1 MADVIRSETNPAFSE
16 VQRFRQV
23 WVIILVGFIALL
35 SWAFLV
41 ELLFNP
47 ANGSSAVI
55 IIMVFVVFGVVFPVW
70 FLVMKLEIKVGDL
83 LLSYR
88 MYPLQVRWREV
99 PAGEIASAEAVTY
112 RPILE
117 YGGWGIRI
125 GCRGWAYNVSG
136 NRGVF
141 IRKKTG
147 NCFLLG
153 SQKPDELA
161 AAIHHAMDGARGNA

>member
-1 MADVIRSETNPAFSE
+1 MTPPIHDPAFSE

-23 WVIILVGFIALL
+23 WVVILVGFIAVL

-41 ELLFNP
+41 GLLLNP
-47 ANGSSAVI
+47 DPSSTVI
-55 IIMVFVVFGVVFPVW
+55 VIVVVVIFGVIFPVW
-70 FLVMKLEIKVGDL
+70 FLVMKLEIRVEGL
-83 LLSYR
+83 LLCFR
-88 MYPLQVRWREV
+88 MFPLHLRFREV

-112 RPILE
+112 RPLLE

-147 NCFLLG
+147 KCFLLG
-153 SQKPDELA
+153 SRRPEELA
-161 AAIHHAMDGARGNA
+161 GAIQKAMKEAATVHES

>member
-1 MADVIRSETNPAFSE
+1 MIPQETKLAFSE
-16 VQRFRQV
+16 VQRFRQI
-23 WVIILVGFIALL
+23 WVVFLVGFIAIL
-35 SWAFLV
+35 SWAFLI
-41 ELLFNP
+41 EILLNP
-47 ANGSSAVI
+47 DPSSTVI
-55 IIMVFVVFGVVFPVW
+55 ILIVFVIFGVIFPVW
-70 FLVMKLEIKVGDL
+70 FLVMKLEIRVEGI

-88 MYPLQVRWREV
+88 MFPLQVRWREV
-99 PAGEIASAEAVTY
+99 SAGEIASAEAATY

-147 NCFLLG
+147 TCFLLG
-153 SQKPDELA
+153 SKRPEELA
-161 AAIHHAMDGARGNA
+161 GAVQKAMEVAGAVHEPS